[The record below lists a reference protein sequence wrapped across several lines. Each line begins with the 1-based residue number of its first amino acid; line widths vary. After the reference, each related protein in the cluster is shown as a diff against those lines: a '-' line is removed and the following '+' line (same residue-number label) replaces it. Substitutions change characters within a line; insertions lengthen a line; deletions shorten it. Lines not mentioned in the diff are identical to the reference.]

1 MCPYVRALAKPI
13 TRPRAA
19 PTATPTDERTNAQS
33 HKPTMNI
40 LAVNELTTYIAE
52 LFDSDPILQ
61 DIWIRGEVS
70 NCSRP
75 ASGHCY
81 FTLKDGESQVRAVL
95 FKQDAAWQPFAP
107 NNGHAILAHGRVI
120 LYEPRGEYQLR
131 VDLVQPDGVGALQ
144 LAFEELRTR
153 LDREGLFDPA
163 RKRPLPPLPRT
174 IGVVTSP
181 TGAVWHDIQTV
192 VTRRFPLAELV
203 LAPTRVQ
210 GAEAP
215 ENIVAALRALYAD
228 ERVEVVILARGG
240 GSAEDLAAF
249 NDERVA
255 RAIFAARVP
264 VISGVGHEVDVT
276 IADFVADLR
285 APTPSAAAELVAPDI
300 RELLGEVAAARDRLR
315 ELLENQLADAHERL
329 ARARVRLAHASPT
342 HTVARGHDRLATL
355 RHRAGQTLRH
365 SWELSK
371 HRIDALERQLL
382 ALDPRAVLA
391 RGYAIVEDATDGLPL
406 TSTADAYPGQPLRV
420 TVADGTFEAEVRA
433 QYAARSTH
441 HPRRL
446 REG

>member
-1 MCPYVRALAKPI
+1 
-13 TRPRAA
+13 
-19 PTATPTDERTNAQS
+19 
-33 HKPTMNI
+33 MNI
-40 LAVNELTTYIAE
+40 LAVNELTGYIAE

-61 DIWIRGEVS
+61 DVWIRGEVS

-81 FTLKDGESQVRAVL
+81 FTLKDSESQVRAVL
-95 FKQDAAWQPFAP
+95 FKQDAAWQPFTP
-107 NNGHAILAHGRVI
+107 SNGLSILAHGRII

-192 VTRRFPLAELV
+192 ITRRFPLTELV
-203 LAPTRVQ
+203 LAPARVQ
-210 GAEAP
+210 GDAAP
-215 ENIVAALRALYAD
+215 ESIVAGLRALAAD
-228 ERVEVVILARGG
+228 PQVEVIILARGG

-285 APTPSAAAELVAPDI
+285 APTPSAAAELVVPDI
-300 RELLGEVAAARDRLR
+300 RELLGEVEAARERLR
-315 ELLENQLADAHERL
+315 ELIADQLADAHERL
-329 ARARVRLAHASPT
+329 ARARVRLAHASPEYT
-342 HTVARGHDRLATL
+342 IARGRDRLAAL
-355 RHRAGQTLRH
+355 RHRAEQTLRH

-371 HRIDALERQLL
+371 QRIDALERQLL

-391 RGYAIVEDATDGLPL
+391 RGYAVVEDASDGLPL
-406 TSTADAYPGQPLRV
+406 TSAADAYLGQSLRV
-420 TVADGTFEAEVRA
+420 TVADGAFGAEVSTK
-433 QYAARSTH
+433 YEVRSTH
-441 HPRRL
+441 PIRRL
-446 REG
+446 RKR

>member
-1 MCPYVRALAKPI
+1 MDAR
-13 TRPRAA
+13 TRR
-19 PTATPTDERTNAQS
+19 RI
-33 HKPTMNI
+33 MNI

-52 LFDSDPILQ
+52 LFDSDPVLQ

-81 FTLKDGESQVRAVL
+81 FTLKDGASQVRAVL
-95 FKQDAAWQPFAP
+95 FKQDAIWQPFAP
-107 NNGHAILAHGRVI
+107 SNGLSILAHGRVI

-163 RKRPLPPLPRT
+163 RKRPLPQLPRT
-174 IGVVTSP
+174 IGVVTSA
-181 TGAVWHDIQTV
+181 TGAVWHDIQNI

-210 GAEAP
+210 GDEAP
-215 ENIVAALRALYAD
+215 DNIAAALRAICAD
-228 ERVEVVILARGG
+228 DRVEVVILARGG

-264 VISGVGHEVDVT
+264 VISGVGHEVDIT

-300 RELLGEVAAARDRLR
+300 RELLGAVEAARDRLR
-315 ELLENQLADAHERL
+315 DLVEDQLSNAHERL
-329 ARARVRLAHASPT
+329 ARARVRLAHASPQ
-342 HTVARGHDRLATL
+342 HTIARGRDRIGTL

-365 SWELSK
+365 NWELSK
-371 HRIDALERQLL
+371 QRIDGLERQLL

-391 RGYAIVEDATDGLPL
+391 RGYAVVEDTADGLPL
-406 TSTADAYPGQPLRV
+406 THAADAYPGQSLHV
-420 TVADGTFEAEVRA
+420 TVADGAFEAEVSA
-433 QYAARSTH
+433 QYDRRTAHYAAQ
-441 HPRRL
+441 RRQ
-446 REG
+446 G